1 MFDFF
6 VWGIARPNG
15 DRRYDIG
22 SVGEGIS
29 HSSLHARYAR
39 LVTKPPNSATGRPV
53 WLLLAPVIFLLLWS
67 GGYVVAKVAI
77 LYAAPLT
84 ILALR
89 FALAAGVMA
98 LLFAILR
105 PPLPA
110 TRMEWIHLAIVG
122 FLLQTVYFGLSYLA
136 FGDGVASGTVALI
149 MSLQPVLVAL
159 IAPRWSGEQI
169 GWVRWGGLA
178 LGLIGT
184 ATVIIARSEVEA
196 PPVLGLIFA
205 VLGLAGM
212 LAATLWEKRFG
223 LSHHPVTA
231 NMIGFAAGFAGILPI
246 ALITESQQIAWT
258 WPFVAAM
265 AYLVIGNSL
274 IATSLLLAMI
284 RAGEV
289 SRVSALLFLV
299 PPMAGLMAWA
309 VLGEIIPPLGWAGIA
324 VAGIGVLIATRSR

>member
-1 MFDFF
+1 M
-6 VWGIARPNG
+6 P
-15 DRRYDIG
+15 DIPAAAG
-22 SVGEGIS
+22 YFRAIMKPGTP
-29 HSSLHARYAR
+29 SSA
-39 LVTKPPNSATGRPV
+39 KPA
-53 WLLLAPVIFLLLWS
+53 WLLIAPVIFLLLWS

-84 ILALR
+84 ILAVR
-89 FALAAGVMA
+89 FALAVLVMA
-98 LLFAILR
+98 VLFVILR

-110 TRMEWIHLAIVG
+110 TRMEWVHLAIVG
-122 FLLQTVYFGLSYLA
+122 LLLQAVYFGLSYLA

-159 IAPRWSGEQI
+159 IAPRWSGENV

-178 LGLIGT
+178 LGLVGT
-184 ATVIIARSEVEA
+184 AAVIVARSEVEA

-205 VLGLAGM
+205 VLGLGGM
-212 LAATLWEKRFG
+212 VCATLWEKRFG

-231 NMIGFAAGFAGILPI
+231 NLIGFAAGFVGILPV
-246 ALITESQQIAWT
+246 ALITESQEIAWT
-258 WPFVAAM
+258 WPFIAAM

-309 VLGEIIPPLGWAGIA
+309 VLGEIMPPLAWAGIA